1 MTPLGSA
8 AAREIEELHAVFVE
22 LFCNRSRDFSRCA
35 AAFSAHF
42 EMVTP
47 DGKSHDRAGVLL
59 ALERAKAPA
68 DFSIGIANIRS
79 LWEDQKSVLIQYVE
93 QQYRDGKTS
102 RRRSTALF
110 EAEAKA
116 PCGVVWRHLHETW
129 MQDAE

>member
-1 MTPLGSA
+1 MTSLGAA
-8 AAREIEELHAVFVE
+8 AAREIKELHAVFVE
-22 LFCNRSRDFSRCA
+22 LYCSRSRDLSRCS

-47 DGKSHDRAGVLL
+47 DGKNHDRAGVLL

-68 DFSIGIANIRS
+68 DFSIEISHIRT
-79 LWEDQKSVLIQYVE
+79 LWEDQNSVLIQYVE

-102 RRRSTALF
+102 RRLSTALF

-116 PCGVVWRHLHETW
+116 PCGVLWRHLQETW

>member
-1 MTPLGSA
+1 MTALSSA
-8 AAREIEELHAVFVE
+8 AAREIEELHAVFVQ
-22 LFCNRSRDFSRCA
+22 LFCGKSRDISRCA

-47 DGKSHDRAGVLL
+47 DGKNRDRAGVLRVI
-59 ALERAKAPA
+59 ETAKAPA
-68 DFSIGIANIRS
+68 DFRIEISNIRS
-79 LWEDQKSVLIQYVE
+79 LWEDQNSVLIQYVE

>member
-1 MTPLGSA
+1 MTSLSAA
-8 AAREIEELHAVFVE
+8 AAREIEELHELFVE
-22 LFCNRSRDFSRCA
+22 LFCNRSRDYSRCA
-35 AAFSAHF
+35 AAFSAQF

-68 DFSIGIANIRS
+68 DFMIAISQIRS

>member
-1 MTPLGSA
+1 MTPLGA
-8 AAREIEELHAVFVE
+8 AATREIEELHAVFVE
-22 LFCNRSRDFSRCA
+22 LFCSRSRDYSRCA

-59 ALERAKAPA
+59 AIESAKAPA
-68 DFSIGIANIRS
+68 DFMIAISEIRS
-79 LWEDQKSVLIQYVE
+79 LREDQNSVLLQYVE

-110 EAEAKA
+110 EVEAKA
-116 PCGVVWRHLHETW
+116 PCGVVW
-129 MQDAE
+129 Q

>member
-1 MTPLGSA
+1 MTPLGAA

-22 LFCNRSRDFSRCA
+22 LFCGRSRDFSRCT
-35 AAFSAHF
+35 AAFSTHF
-42 EMVTP
+42 ELVTP
-47 DGKSHDRAGVLL
+47 DGKNHDRAGVLL
-59 ALERAKAPA
+59 VLERAKAPA
-68 DFSIGIANIRS
+68 DFSIEISKIRS

-93 QQYRDGKTS
+93 QQYRDGNMS

-110 EAEAKA
+110 EAEPKA

>member
-1 MTPLGSA
+1 LTPLAAA

-22 LFCNRSRDFSRCA
+22 LFCGRSRDFNRCA
-35 AAFSAHF
+35 TAFSPHF

-47 DGKSHDRAGVLL
+47 DGKNHDRAGVLL
-59 ALERAKAPA
+59 AIERAKAPS
-68 DFSIGIANIRS
+68 DFSIEISHTRS

-102 RRRSTALF
+102 RRLSTALF

-116 PCGVVWRHLHETW
+116 PCGVVWRHLQETW
-129 MQDAE
+129 LQDAE

>member
-1 MTPLGSA
+1 MTPLGAA
-8 AAREIEELHAVFVE
+8 AAREIKELHAVFVE
-22 LFCNRSRDFSRCA
+22 LFCGRSRDFSRCV
-35 AAFSAHF
+35 AAFSPHF

-47 DGKSHDRAGVLL
+47 DGKNHDHTGVLL

-68 DFSIGIANIRS
+68 DFSIEISKIRS

-93 QQYRDGKTS
+93 QQYRDGNTS

>member
-1 MTPLGSA
+1 LTPIAAA

-22 LFCNRSRDFSRCA
+22 LFCGRSRDFNRCA
-35 AAFSAHF
+35 TAFSPYF

-47 DGKSHDRAGVLL
+47 DGKNHDRAGVLL
-59 ALERAKAPA
+59 AIERAKAPS
-68 DFSIGIANIRS
+68 DFSIEISHTRS

-102 RRRSTALF
+102 RRLSTALF

>member
-1 MTPLGSA
+1 MTRIGAA

-22 LFCNRSRDFSRCA
+22 LFCGRSHDLSRCA

-47 DGKSHDRAGVLL
+47 DGKNHDRADVLL
-59 ALERAKAPA
+59 AIERAKASS
-68 DFSIGIANIRS
+68 DFSIAISNIRS
-79 LWEDQKSVLIQYVE
+79 LWEHKNSVLIQYVE

-102 RRRSTALF
+102 RRLSTALF

-129 MQDAE
+129 MQNAE

>member
-1 MTPLGSA
+1 MTPLAAA
-8 AAREIEELHAVFVE
+8 AAREIEELHGVFVE
-22 LFCNRSRDFSRCA
+22 LFCGWSRDFSRCA

-47 DGKSHDRAGVLL
+47 DGKNHDRAGVLL
-59 ALERAKAPA
+59 ALEKAKAPA
-68 DFSIGIANIRS
+68 DFSIGISNIRP

-93 QQYRDGKTS
+93 QQYRNGKTS
-102 RRRSTALF
+102 RRLSTALF

-116 PCGVVWRHLHETW
+116 PCGVLWRHLHETW